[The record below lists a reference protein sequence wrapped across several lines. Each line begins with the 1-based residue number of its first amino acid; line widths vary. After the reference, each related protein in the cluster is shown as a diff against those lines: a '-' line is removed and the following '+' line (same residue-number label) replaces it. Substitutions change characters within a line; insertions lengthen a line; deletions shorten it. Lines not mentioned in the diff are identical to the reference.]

1 MKEYTIKA
9 IPTMYNGVQFRS
21 RLEATWAA
29 FFDLCG
35 WDWDYEPIDFNGW
48 IPDFVIHGGIDVYVE
63 VKPFTKLKQFDEA
76 IEKIIKTGIEES
88 ILLLG
93 LSPFIKGE
101 GMFFAGEEEGF
112 FIGWINEYDPMEY
125 DFELAEFNDH
135 NERHPFFKY
144 RYDFNNYIQGWW
156 QRLNNKYHPYQGNCD
171 TAPADPLPLWKQA
184 KNITQWNKKH

>member
-63 VKPFTKLKQFDEA
+63 VKPFTTREEFEYYDVVKK
-76 IEKIIKTGIEES
+76 IEDTRIDKD

-93 LSPFIKGE
+93 VRPFGDDNDSNDTSE
-101 GMFFAGEEEGF
+101 PS
-112 FIGWINEYDPMEY
+112 IGWILEYEDHDLFSFSNSYFNGAIFVFNTKY
-125 DFELAEFNDH
+125 DFVPSSHWMSDREGLLYSKNVHGD
-135 NERHPFFKY
+135 N
-144 RYDFNNYIQGWW
+144 
-156 QRLNNKYHPYQGNCD
+156 
-171 TAPADPLPLWKQA
+171 ADPLPLWKQA